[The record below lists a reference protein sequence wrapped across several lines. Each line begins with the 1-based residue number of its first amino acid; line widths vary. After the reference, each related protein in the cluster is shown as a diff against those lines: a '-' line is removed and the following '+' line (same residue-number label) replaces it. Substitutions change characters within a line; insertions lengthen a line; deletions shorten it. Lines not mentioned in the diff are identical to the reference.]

1 MGLAVGWM
9 AAALAADIAS
19 SLSLEVLFAI
29 GPLLACAVFSP
40 AATARFSVV
49 ALLLA
54 AASASWGHDWGSPQ
68 QIVRFADI
76 LVISAV
82 AVGVATVRVR
92 RERSYEES
100 RADALKAGA
109 QFSAAFDRA
118 PVGLALVD
126 DRRVIVRANAA
137 LAGLTGYG
145 TDDLV
150 GKSCRELMAD
160 PADHDTRPGGP
171 PPDPDDDS
179 GAREVRLL
187 TAGGRTRWVACSTAE
202 VRGIPGVRAV
212 EHVQDIHDRKT
223 YERRL
228 VEMADHDPLTGL
240 FNRRRFHEEL
250 LHQVALDGR
259 CDQAS
264 TVILIDL
271 DGFKYINDTLGHAAG
286 DDLLRLVAGN
296 LRDRLRSSDTLGRL
310 GGDEF
315 GVLLPATVGQE
326 AEVVAQSLLASVR
339 QACTWVHG
347 QRVRTTASMGLAETC
362 ASQIDDA
369 EEALAHADVAM
380 YGAKDAGRD
389 TYVVYDPRGRHA
401 AQSEAQF
408 HWLGLIREALEQDLF
423 KLHVQPIL
431 DLSTDTV
438 TGAELLL
445 RMSVD
450 GEITTPDRFLP
461 IAERH
466 GMSPAIDR
474 YVITNGIRLA
484 ASLGS
489 PPGFRWEINIS
500 ADSLRDPEILK
511 LIECTI
517 ADTDL
522 LPGSLVFEITETAAI
537 ANMGNAQAFAARVT
551 DMGCQ
556 FALDD
561 FGAGYGSF
569 YWLKHLPASY
579 IKIDGEFI
587 RNLTF
592 SRIDRVIV
600 EGIVD
605 TARKLGKETIA
616 EYVTDSATLDLIREL
631 KVDHAQ
637 GYYIGH
643 PSDPLQPVPPV
654 IQR

>member
-1 MGLAVGWM
+1 MDRSRAVTLGMWLAVGWM
-9 AAALAADIAS
+9 AAAFATDLVS

-40 AATARFSVV
+40 VATARLSAV
-49 ALLLA
+49 ALALA
-54 AASASWGHDWGSPQ
+54 SASASWDHNWGSSQ

-76 LVISAV
+76 VVISAV

-92 RERSYEES
+92 REQSYEES
-100 RADALKAGA
+100 RAEAVRAGA
-109 QFSAAFDRA
+109 QLSAAFDRA

-126 DRRVIVRANAA
+126 DSRVIIKANAA
-137 LAGLTGYG
+137 LSKLTGYRM
-145 TDDLV
+145 DDLA
-150 GKSCRELMAD
+150 GKSCRQLMVD
-160 PADHDTRPGGP
+160 PGEEEVRPGVPHRDNG
-171 PPDPDDDS
+171 
-179 GAREVRLL
+179 GEVQLL
-187 TAGGRTRWVACSTAE
+187 TAGGETRWVACSMAE
-202 VRGIPGVRAV
+202 VHGVPGVHAV
-212 EHVQDIHDRKT
+212 EHVQDIQDRKA
-223 YERRL
+223 YERQL

-240 FNRRRFHEEL
+240 FNRRRFHEQL
-250 LHQVALDGR
+250 LHQVALDHRQGR
-259 CDQAS
+259 SS
-264 TVILIDL
+264 TVILLDL

-286 DDLLRLVAGN
+286 DHLLRLVAEG

-315 GVLLPATVGQE
+315 GVLLPDTVGSE

-339 QACTWVHG
+339 DASTWIHG
-347 QRVRTTASMGLAETC
+347 QRVRTTASLGLAETC
-362 ASQIDDA
+362 TSQIDDA

-389 TYVVYDPRGRHA
+389 TYVVYDPKGRHA
-401 AQSEAQF
+401 SQSEAQF
-408 HWLGLIREALEQDLF
+408 HWLGLIREALERSLF
-423 KLHVQPIL
+423 KLYVQPIQ

-438 TGAELLL
+438 TGAEILL
-445 RMSVD
+445 RMGAD
-450 GEITTPDRFLP
+450 GGLMTPDRFLP

-474 YVITNGIRLA
+474 WVVANGIRLA
-484 ASLGS
+484 AGMGC
-489 PPGFRWEINIS
+489 PPDFRWEINLS

-511 LIECTI
+511 VIECTI
-517 ADTDL
+517 AETDL

-537 ANMGNAQAFAARVT
+537 ANMANAQAFAARVT
-551 DMGCQ
+551 DLGCR

-561 FGAGYGSF
+561 FGAGYGAF

-592 SRIDRVIV
+592 SRIDQVIV

-605 TARKLGKETIA
+605 TARKLGKQTIA
-616 EYVTDSATLDLIREL
+616 EYVTDSATLDLIRRL

-637 GYYIGH
+637 GYHIGH
-643 PSDPLQPVPPV
+643 PSDPG
-654 IQR
+654 QRGW